1 VLREDIIEVSVMVT
15 CTFWGPEGVLCAGDV
30 VEEAVLLPQAVR
42 ARKNVTRKH
51 PKMSR
56 YFIVFLH

>member
-1 VLREDIIEVSVMVT
+1 VLREDIIEVPLRVT
-15 CTFWGPEGVLCAGDV
+15 CTFWDPEGVLCAGAV
-30 VEEAVLLPQAVR
+30 VEEVVLPPQAVR
-42 ARKNVTRKH
+42 ARMNVTRTL

>member
-1 VLREDIIEVSVMVT
+1 VLREDIIVVPVRVT
-15 CTFWGPEGVLCAGDV
+15 CTFWGPEGALCAGAV

-42 ARKNVTRKH
+42 AKMNATRKH
-51 PKMSR
+51 PAMSR